1 MAGKLYNKLR
11 LAFRRWL
18 LRMLPPCR
26 QTIQTISLSMEEPLP
41 IIETIKLKLHL
52 WVCAWCKWYMDHL
65 QLIRDTS
72 RAQGAAPEILE
83 AILSS
88 EARERIR
95 RRLTNQD

>member
-1 MAGKLYNKLR
+1 MARKLYNKLR

-18 LRMLPPCR
+18 LRTLPPCR
-26 QTIQTISLSMEEPLP
+26 QTVQTISQSMEEPLT
-41 IIETIKLKLHL
+41 ITETIKLKLHL
-52 WVCAWCKWYMDHL
+52 WVCDWCRWYMDHL

-72 RAQGAAPEILE
+72 RAQGAAPEMAE
-83 AILSS
+83 ATLSN